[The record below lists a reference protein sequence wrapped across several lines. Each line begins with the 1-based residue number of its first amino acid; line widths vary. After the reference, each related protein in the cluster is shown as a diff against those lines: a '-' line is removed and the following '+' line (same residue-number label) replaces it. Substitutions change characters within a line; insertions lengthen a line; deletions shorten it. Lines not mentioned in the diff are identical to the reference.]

1 MSAVEIFR
9 MAQENGVHIGIEGAD
24 LILDAER
31 EPAPQVLETIRRHKA
46 SIVALL
52 TEEEG
57 NWTAEDWRAFYEE
70 RAGIAEFDGGQTR
83 AEAEARAFE
92 HCVTEWLN
100 QHPEPSDPGHC
111 AGCGTAETSGA
122 RVVPYGSNP
131 VGHAWLHPGCWDAW
145 SQARHRTAASA
156 LMVVGIV

>member
-1 MSAVEIFR
+1 MSAAAALRIAR
-9 MAQENGVHIGIEGAD
+9 ENSIHIAVAGAD
-24 LILDAER
+24 LILDSER
-31 EPAPQVLETIRRHKA
+31 EPAPRVLETIRRHKA

-92 HCVTEWLN
+92 HCVGEWLN

-111 AGCGTAETSGA
+111 AWFGAAETSGA
-122 RVVPYGSNP
+122 RVVPYGTSP
-131 VGHAWLHPGCWDAW
+131 AGHAWVHPGCWDAW
-145 SQARHRTAASA
+145 YQARHRKVASA
-156 LMVVGIV
+156 LKGAGI